1 MLIEKLAEKDG
12 LKGAMIAIDTIAT
25 NAAIARAILDAG
37 ADYLLAAKANQS
49 TTRAEIER
57 YFDDAPAESME
68 THVDVDKGHGRVDKR
83 FVTVSGDTDWLD
95 GGRRFPS
102 ETRLPEARSIIRVA
116 SRVQLADRS
125 GSETRYFISSR
136 TLSAE
141 QAARTVRGHWAIEN
155 ALHWTLDA
163 VFHDDL

>member
-83 FVTVSGDTDWLD
+83 FVTVSGDTDCSMAD
-95 GGRRFPS
+95 AGSPARPACPRRVRSSASPHASNSPIGQAPKRDTSSRPERFPPS
-102 ETRLPEARSIIRVA
+102 RPPEP
-116 SRVQLADRS
+116 
-125 GSETRYFISSR
+125 
-136 TLSAE
+136 SA
-141 QAARTVRGHWAIEN
+141 AIGP
-155 ALHWTLDA
+155 
-163 VFHDDL
+163 